1 MTGDGRFRR
10 LAMTDGDVDDGDV
23 DDGDVDDGDDEE
35 SQQVAETRR

>member
-10 LAMTDGDVDDGDV
+10 LEMTDGDV